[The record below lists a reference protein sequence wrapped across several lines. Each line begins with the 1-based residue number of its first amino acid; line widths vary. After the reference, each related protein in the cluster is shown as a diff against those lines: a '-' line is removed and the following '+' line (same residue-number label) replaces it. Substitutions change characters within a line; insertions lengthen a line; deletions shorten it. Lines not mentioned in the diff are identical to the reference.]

1 MSKEFTMVTKTTP
14 KRGMRRSRYPWS
26 EIAHGKPL
34 FIKVTKMQQI
44 SSTAYSAARTLK
56 VRFTLRKV
64 EGGVEV
70 HLSHEEAASTDQSG
84 VSQAQGSTR

>member
-1 MSKEFTMVTKTTP
+1 MSKEFTMVTKKTP

-44 SSTAYSAARTLK
+44 SSTAYSAARTLG

-70 HLSHEEAASTDQSG
+70 HLSHEEAASTDQPCFG
-84 VSQAQGSTR
+84 CST

>member
-1 MSKEFTMVTKTTP
+1 MVTKKTP

-70 HLSHEEAASTDQSG
+70 HLSHEEAASTDQPG